1 MPALPIV
8 RGTCTIGHS
17 ITQLID
23 PLPSAC
29 AHSSGKRGRHRGYMS
44 DGVGAR
50 KTLAGAF
57 GVDGLSSA
65 QKFGRGGLVA
75 CAWRCD
81 LARGA
86 RRSPSRC
93 VCVACAAC
101 RVSRACL
108 SGGVGRE
115 RMLVQ
120 KVRATAVDPKH
131 LSGKVGGAAHR
142 RVRHGVQHHWAVRA
156 CVRWASRDSRV
167 QSRVRA
173 RVKAASV
180 RCSGPAREIVGR
192 RRLGFVGMGGAPVFS
207 FFARK
212 KQEKAKGRRC

>member
-57 GVDGLSSA
+57 GLDGLSSA

-108 SGGVGRE
+108 SGGVGA
-115 RMLVQ
+115 VASG
-120 KVRATAVDPKH
+120 VR
-131 LSGKVGGAAHR
+131 
-142 RVRHGVQHHWAVRA
+142 RA
-156 CVRWASRDSRV
+156 
-167 QSRVRA
+167 RVRA
-173 RVKAASV
+173 ANSACKQDCSWPPLSHGNGAACAASLGRASV
-180 RCSGPAREIVGR
+180 RALGVARFSRAVPRARARESGQCVLQ
-192 RRLGFVGMGGAPVFS
+192 RLGQRSWAGGGWALWAWEGHLLFS
-207 FFARK
+207 HIT
-212 KQEKAKGRRC
+212 ELY

>member
-57 GVDGLSSA
+57 GLDGLSSA

-120 KVRATAVDPKH
+120 KVRATAVDPK
-131 LSGKVGGAAHR
+131 LRTGKVDVVAHR
-142 RVRHGVQHHWAVRA
+142 RVRGDVLDGARGGA
-156 CVRWASRDSRV
+156 GGDSSTWASRCR
-167 QSRVRA
+167 RVRPWA
-173 RVKAASV
+173 RAGLCMSRACWSEAARSLV
-180 RCSGPAREIVGR
+180 HLCLCVVLDNMKR
-192 RRLGFVGMGGAPVFS
+192 
-207 FFARK
+207 
-212 KQEKAKGRRC
+212 